1 MKRWG
6 LLLLFCIGCQLVTA
20 QVTTVRVMTY
30 NILNYRNSTNECNGN
45 TNSASNKEVA
55 LDTIVRNMQP
65 HIICFQEVGASANNA
80 TYLLNNALNTT
91 SASNWT
97 TTNYTNNSYSSLT
110 NVIAYRSD
118 IFGLI
123 SQDVITKDVGNNN
136 LVRVVDVARF
146 YYKDPLL
153 NAQSDTVTFTVI
165 GAHFKAGSGTSNSSQ
180 RNAMA
185 GAIIDYIENDAVD
198 ANIMLMGDF
207 NMYASSESGYQ
218 TLIAGNGFRF
228 EDPINS
234 SGSWNNNSSFAAIH
248 TQSTRNGG
256 SNSCFSGGG
265 LDDRFDQ
272 ILCSEDI
279 IEGEDGMVYVP
290 NTYFAVGNDG
300 NHFNDP
306 VNAGTNYSVS
316 STVLSALYSLSDH
329 LPVIADFDIDLQGLN
344 TAELEVPVLE
354 NPMRQPAQLADY
366 YLRYGL
372 AIYTLDG
379 RKVFEKPEGEP
390 ATVQGLPTGLYVAHW
405 SKDGRST
412 TTKLMLW

>member
-1 MKRWG
+1 MKILWKFI
-6 LLLLFCIGCQLVTA
+6 LLIVVSQPVMA
-20 QVTTVRVMTY
+20 QVATVRIMTY

-45 TNSASNKEVA
+45 TNSSSGKEVA

-65 HIICFQEVGASANNA
+65 HIICFQEIGASANNA

-91 SASNWT
+91 SATNWS
-97 TTNYTNNSYSSLT
+97 TTNYTNNSFSSLT
-110 NVIAYRSD
+110 NVVAYRSD
-118 IFGLI
+118 MFGVL
-123 SQDVITKDVGNNN
+123 SQDVITRDLGNNN
-136 LVRVVDVARF
+136 LVRVVDVVRF

-153 NAQSDTVTFTVI
+153 NALSDTVTFTVI
-165 GAHFKAGSGTSNSSQ
+165 TAHFKAGSGTSNSSQ

-185 GAIIDYIENDAVD
+185 AAIIDYIDNDAID
-198 ANIMLMGDF
+198 ENILLMGDF

-218 TLIAGNGFRF
+218 TLIAGNTFRF
-228 EDPINS
+228 EDPINT
-234 SGSWNNNSSFAAIH
+234 SGSWNNNSSFAAVH

-272 ILCSEDI
+272 ILCSEEVV
-279 IEGEDGMVYVP
+279 EGEDGMVYVP

-316 STVLSALYSLSDH
+316 STVLSALYTLSDH

-344 TAELEVPVLE
+344 TTELDIPVLE
-354 NPMRQPAQLADY
+354 NPLRQPALLSDY
-366 YLRYGL
+366 YLQYGL
-372 AIYTLDG
+372 KVYSFDG
-379 RKVFEKPEGEP
+379 RKLFEKEEGQV
-390 ATVQGLPTGLYVAHW
+390 ATLQGLPSGMYIAHW
-405 SKDGRST
+405 SKNGRSAT
-412 TTKLMLW
+412 SKLMLW

>member
-1 MKRWG
+1 MKKWTVIFV
-6 LLLLFCIGCQLVTA
+6 LIALNQSVSA
-20 QVTTVRVMTY
+20 QVFTLRVMTY

-45 TNSASNKEVA
+45 TNSASSKEVA

-80 TYLLNNALNTT
+80 TYLLNNALNTA
-91 SASNWT
+91 SATNWS
-97 TTNYTNNSYSSLT
+97 TTNYTNNSFSSLT

-118 IFGLI
+118 VLGLI
-123 SQDVITKDVGNNN
+123 SQDVITKDLTGNN

-153 NAQSDTVTFTVI
+153 NAQSDSVTFTVI
-165 GAHFKAGSGTSNSSQ
+165 GAHFKAGSGTSNSTQ

-185 GAIIDYIENDAVD
+185 GAIIDYVENDAVD

-218 TLIAGNGFRF
+218 TLVAGNGFRF

-234 SGSWNNNSSFAAIH
+234 SGSWNNNSSFAAVH

-279 IEGEDGMVYVP
+279 MDAEDGMVYVP

-306 VNAGTNYSVS
+306 VNSGTNYSVS
-316 STVLSALYSLSDH
+316 ASVLNALYNLSDH
-329 LPVIADFDIDLQGLN
+329 LPVIADFDVDLQGLN
-344 TAELEVPVLE
+344 TMELVVPVLE

-372 AIYTLDG
+372 EIYTLDG
-379 RKVFEKPEGEP
+379 RKVFEKPEGVP
-390 ATVQGLPTGLYVAHW
+390 ATVQGLPSGMYIARW
-405 SKDGRST
+405 SKEGRST
-412 TTKLMLW
+412 TAKLMLW